1 MSRAAPP
8 PAPVPQGLVAYRQR
22 LRRRGPLVALVPP
35 LVAAALAA
43 AVWRFWPCSGSE
55 CTVRAV
61 IGWSLAS
68 LAVPTALIAGVP
80 FNGGGARYA
89 LVVGSSIGLWLVIGL
104 LAGRR
109 ATRVPAANWGDFRR
123 EYLWLAV
130 PLWLGVIAGL
140 GGFAIFVTRS

>member
-1 MSRAAPP
+1 MTRAAPP
-8 PAPVPQGLVAYRQR
+8 PAPVPLGLVAYRQR

-35 LVAAALAA
+35 LVAAALAV
-43 AVWRFWPCSGSE
+43 AVWRFWPCSGST

-89 LVVGSSIGLWLVIGL
+89 LVVASSIALVARDRAARGA
-104 LAGRR
+104 AGDTVCPRP
-109 ATRVPAANWGDFRR
+109 TGTTSVANISGSPCRCGS
-123 EYLWLAV
+123 A
-130 PLWLGVIAGL
+130 
-140 GGFAIFVTRS
+140 

>member
-1 MSRAAPP
+1 MSRVAPP
-8 PAPVPQGLVAYRQR
+8 TAPVPLGLVAYRQR

-43 AVWRFWPCSGSE
+43 AVWRFWPCSGGA
-55 CTVRAV
+55 CTVRAAV
-61 IGWSLAS
+61 GWSLGS
-68 LAVPTALIAGVP
+68 LAVPTALVAGVP

-89 LVVGSSIGLWLVIGL
+89 IVVATSFALWLLVGL
-104 LAGRR
+104 VAGRR
-109 ATRVPAANWGDFRR
+109 ATRIPAANWRDFRR

>member
-8 PAPVPQGLVAYRQR
+8 PAPVPLGLVAYRQR

-35 LVAAALAA
+35 LVAAALAV
-43 AVWRFWPCSGSE
+43 AVWRFWPCSGST

-61 IGWSLAS
+61 VGWGLAS

-89 LVVGSSIGLWLVIGL
+89 LVVASSVALWLVIGL

-109 ATRVPAANWGDFRR
+109 ATRVPAANWHDFRR